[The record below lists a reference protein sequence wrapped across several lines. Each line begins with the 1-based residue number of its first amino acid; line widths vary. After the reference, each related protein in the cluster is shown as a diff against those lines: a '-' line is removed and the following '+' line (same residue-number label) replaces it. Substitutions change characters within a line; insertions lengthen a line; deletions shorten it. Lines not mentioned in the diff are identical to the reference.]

1 MHEILTIGL
10 HFVQFTLKLDN
21 PYTVIIISIRVY
33 YRLWLGL
40 LTDVSTNCPIRH
52 NSSTAA
58 YDLYERTARYKFNGQ
73 VDFSSRLEMTC
84 NETDGARKFRR

>member
-21 PYTVIIISIRVY
+21 PYTLISIPVY
-33 YRLWLGL
+33 YRLWL
-40 LTDVSTNCPIRH
+40 LTDVITNCPISP
-52 NSSTAA
+52 NLSTAA
-58 YDLYERTARYKFNGQ
+58 YDLYERTARYKFNGE

-84 NETDGARKFRR
+84 NETDGARKF